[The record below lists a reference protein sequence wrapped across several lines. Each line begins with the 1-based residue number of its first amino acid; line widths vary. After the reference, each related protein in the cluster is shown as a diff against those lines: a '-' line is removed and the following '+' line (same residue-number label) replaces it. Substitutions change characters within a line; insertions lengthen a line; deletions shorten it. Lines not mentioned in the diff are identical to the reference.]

1 MKRLLTGIVVVLALL
16 GSYAK
21 AQPNFPEGSTPVNL
35 GAIINSSAEDASPAV
50 SKTGLSLY
58 FHSARAG
65 GAGLTD
71 IWVS

>member
-1 MKRLLTGIVVVLALL
+1 MKKLITGIVVVLPLL
-16 GSYAK
+16 GSYTK
-21 AQPNFPEGSTPVNL
+21 AQPNFSEWSTPVNL
-35 GAIINSSAEDASPAV
+35 AAMINSTAEDASPAV
-50 SKTGLSLY
+50 SKNGLSLY